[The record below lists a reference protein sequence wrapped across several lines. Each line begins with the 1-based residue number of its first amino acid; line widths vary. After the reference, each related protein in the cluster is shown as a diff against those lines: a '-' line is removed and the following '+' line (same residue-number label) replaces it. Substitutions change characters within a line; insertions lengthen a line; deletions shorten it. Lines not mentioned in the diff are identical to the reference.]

1 MQALRDLIG
10 TERAVSAVSRALC
23 DHAREVGAPIT
34 GGVLVTCVDEAEA
47 EQAQAFHDGFVR
59 HALPA
64 LKFGHQSAF
73 RLAMPGGQYEFAAVR
88 TAERNFAAAGRPGER
103 KLMVVK
109 LNAHT
114 GFAEHDGAPSFGY
127 AHRYGGKTPCCGALH
142 VLLSGDRLPSPGLA
156 EALGAEGLDRLGAL
170 RDPTRTEPRER
181 GLRAALASV
190 RLQARKV
197 VLDVQ
202 DYADA
207 PNTAWLIAACVTIN
221 RPDRDTEILCG
232 VYRSLDANHPK
243 TFEYVGLGDDPTAYR
258 FTEKNR
264 HLLVHDDQ
272 HATPRLARD
281 HRKLLAARAVEIA
294 AATAR
299 QDDVRLTKVRDAV
312 RHGHHRKADKS
323 GALLSSA
330 LLVLGEIA
338 PVPAAML
345 LFARGAAGIHHTWR
359 VHRIARDLSRRGDA
373 QAVLHDV
380 ESRIDELPPDQREA
394 LLELLLQR
402 Y

>member
-1 MQALRDLIG
+1 MLALRELIG
-10 TERAVSAVSRALC
+10 AERAVSAVPRALC
-23 DHAREVGAPIT
+23 EHARAVGAPIT

-73 RLAMPGGQYEFAAVR
+73 RLAMPGGQYEFAAIR

-109 LNAHT
+109 VNAHT
-114 GFAEHDGAPSFGY
+114 GIAAHDGAPSFGY
-127 AHRYGGKTPCCGALH
+127 AHRYGGTTPCCGALH
-142 VLLSGDRLPSPGLA
+142 VLLSGGRLPSPGLA
-156 EALGAEGLDRLGAL
+156 EALGSEDLDRLAAL
-170 RDPTRTEPRER
+170 RDPGCTDPRER
-181 GLRAALASV
+181 GLRAALASA

-202 DYADA
+202 DYGDA
-207 PNTAWLIAACVTIN
+207 PNTSWLVAACVSIN

-232 VYRSLDANHPK
+232 FYRSLDAGHPK
-243 TFEYVGLGDDPTAYR
+243 AFEYSGLGDDPTAFR
-258 FTEKNR
+258 ITEKNR
-264 HLLVHDDQ
+264 QLLVTDDQ
-272 HATPRLARD
+272 HGAPRPARD
-281 HRKLLAARAVEIA
+281 HRQLLSARATEVA

-299 QDDVRLTKVRDAV
+299 QQDPRLTEVREAV

-338 PVPAAML
+338 PVPAALL

-359 VHRIARDLSRRGDA
+359 IHKIARDLSRRADA
-373 QAVLHDV
+373 QAVIHDV
-380 ESRIDELPPDQREA
+380 GSRIDELPPDQREA